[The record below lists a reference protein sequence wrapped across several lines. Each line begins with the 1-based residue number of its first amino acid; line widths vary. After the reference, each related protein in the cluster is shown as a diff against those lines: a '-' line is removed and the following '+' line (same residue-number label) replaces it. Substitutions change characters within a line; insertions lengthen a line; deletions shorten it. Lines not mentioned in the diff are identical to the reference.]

1 MAINLV
7 ARTTHADDLKAS
19 LDASV
24 QRTRVIADRVARAS
38 SAQRGFNLPAEG
50 ATGGAEADGPIDLEQ
65 EMVSLADENLR
76 FEATAK
82 LLRDTYAG
90 LRESLKER

>member
-38 SAQRGFNLPAEG
+38 SEQRGFTLPAEG
-50 ATGGAEADGPIDLEQ
+50 ASGAEADGPIDLEQ